1 MDYLLELSEQYY
13 TGNPS
18 QHRMWIAQALLEKD
32 LDQFIDMHKDGWT
45 GVAGNFARVMSRVVQ
60 AI

>member
-1 MDYLLELSEQYY
+1 MNFLLELSELYY
-13 TGNPS
+13 TGDLE
-18 QHRMWIAQALLEKD
+18 QHRMWIAQALLEPE
-32 LDQFIDMHKDGWT
+32 LDKFIDQYKDGWT

>member
-1 MDYLLELSEQYY
+1 MDFLHELSELYY
-13 TGNPS
+13 TSNRS
-18 QHRMWIAQALLEKD
+18 QHRMWIAQALLEPE
-32 LDQFIDMHKDGWT
+32 LDKFIDLHKDGWT